1 MKRIPLAIIGG
12 LSAAIAPGVGHAQ
25 ENSSNQLEEVVV
37 SSHPLSGEGLSQAVE
52 LVQGEELQRALDS
65 NIGSTL
71 SKLPGIRSASF
82 GKAVGRPVIHGLG
95 GPRIKVMEDRIDSL
109 DVSVTS
115 GDHAVGIDPFIAEK
129 IEVLKGAS
137 TLLYGSGAI
146 GGVVDVHTGRIPHSI
161 PEQGISGG
169 IDTRYD
175 NNTDGIATALKLN
188 GGAGSFAWHLDASIR
203 DGEEYEIPGFAES
216 SQLRALE
223 EAEHEEEH
231 EGEEEGEHEEEAE
244 ARDILPGSQFESDS
258 FAFGAS
264 YVQDWGFFGLAYS
277 RLEANYGLPG
287 GHGHE
292 EEHEEGEEEEEHEHE
307 EEEGNPLLDMEQNRV
322 DVELGIKNPFSMFS
336 GLNVRVGI
344 NDYEHKEI
352 EPNGEVATNF
362 SNEAWEAR
370 TELLYDLDNWQGAVG
385 IQFSDREFSAI
396 GEEAFIAP
404 VDTDEQAVFW
414 VGQRSFSGF
423 DLELGARVGKLG
435 HSPSAGNSTD
445 FDTYAVSAGLVIPLS
460 SGLRLGTL
468 FDYSS
473 RAPVAEELYSNGPH
487 LTTNSFEVGNA
498 NLDNE
503 SAANLSATL
512 EYSADN
518 LSGRATVYY
527 TQFSDFIFQ
536 QASGGEEDGLPVVAY
551 LQQDAT
557 YFGIDAELTSR
568 VAEWDQGSM
577 EFSLMFDW
585 LDASLDVDGNDH
597 IPRTPPMRYGIGLD
611 ARWGSVSAALEF
623 LRVDDQTDVAPQE
636 LLTDAYND
644 VSVYLGY
651 TFSSSDSASLELFV
665 HGKNL
670 SDDEQR
676 HHVSFIKDVAP
687 APGRTVLLGARLNF

>member
-1 MKRIPLAIIGG
+1 MKTISAAIVGA
-12 LSAAIAPGVGHAQ
+12 LSAAMLPGAGHAQ
-25 ENSSNQLEEVVV
+25 NNSSDQLEEVVV

-52 LVQGEELQRALDS
+52 LIQGEELHRALDS

-71 SKLPGIRSASF
+71 SKLPGVRSASF

-146 GGVVDVHTGRIPHSI
+146 GGVVDVHTGRIPHAV
-161 PEQGISGG
+161 PEHLISGG
-169 IDTRYD
+169 IETRFD
-175 NNTDGIATALKLN
+175 NNTDGNATALKLN

-203 DGEEYEIPGFAES
+203 DGDEYEIPGFTES

-223 EAEHEEEH
+223 EAEHEEE
-231 EGEEEGEHEEEAE
+231 EEEGEEHEEEEE

-258 FAFGAS
+258 FAAGFS
-264 YVQDWGFFGLAYS
+264 FVQDWGFVGVAFS
-277 RLEANYGLPG
+277 RLEAKYGLPG

-292 EEHEEGEEEEEHEHE
+292 EEHEEGEEEEGEEHE
-307 EEEGNPLLDMEQNRV
+307 EEEGNPLLDMEQDRV
-322 DVELGIKNPFSMFS
+322 DLELGISNPFSIFS
-336 GLNVRVGI
+336 SLNVRIGV
-344 NDYEHKEI
+344 NDYEHMEI
-352 EPNGEVATNF
+352 EPNGEVATEF

-370 TELLYDLDNWQGAVG
+370 SELVYDLGAWKGAVG
-385 IQFSDREFSAI
+385 IQLSDKEFSAI

-404 VDTDEQAVFW
+404 VDTDEQALFW
-414 VGQRSFSGF
+414 VGERALSNF
-423 DLELGARVGKLG
+423 DLELGARIGKLG
-435 HSPSAGNSTD
+435 HQPSAGVNTD
-445 FDTYAVSAGLVIPLS
+445 FDTYALSAGLVVPLS
-460 SGLRLGTL
+460 QGLRLGAL
-468 FDYSS
+468 LDYSS

-503 SAANLSATL
+503 DAINISATL
-512 EYSADN
+512 EYSAEK

-527 TQFSDFIFQ
+527 TQFSDFIYQ
-536 QASGGEEDGLPVVAY
+536 QATGAEEDGLPVVAY
-551 LQQDAT
+551 LQEDAT
-557 YFGIDAELTSR
+557 YFGIDAELTSQLL
-568 VAEWDQGSM
+568 EWDQGGM
-577 EFSLMFDW
+577 ELSVMFDW
-585 LDASLDVDGNDH
+585 LSASLDVDGNDD
-597 IPRTPPMRYGIGLD
+597 IPRTPPMRYGLGLG
-611 ARWGSVSAALEF
+611 AQWGALSASVDF
-623 LRVDDQTDVAPQE
+623 IRVDEQTDVAPEE
-636 LLTDAYND
+636 LVTDAYND
-644 VSVYLGY
+644 VSLYVGY
-651 TFSSSDSASLELFV
+651 SIGLSDRANLELFV
-665 HGKNL
+665 QGKNL

>member
-1 MKRIPLAIIGG
+1 MKHIPIAFVGG
-12 LSAAIAPGVGHAQ
+12 LAVAIAPGVGHTQ
-25 ENSSNQLEEVVV
+25 ENSADRLEEVVV

-95 GPRIKVMEDRIDSL
+95 GPRIKVMEDRIDTL

-129 IEVLKGAS
+129 IEILKGAS

-146 GGVVDVHTGRIPHSI
+146 GGVVDVHTGRIPHSV
-161 PEQGISGG
+161 PAQGVSGG
-169 IDTRYD
+169 IETRYD

-188 GGAGSFAWHLDASIR
+188 GGVGSFAWHLDASIR

-223 EAEHEEEH
+223 ELEEEEH
-231 EGEEEGEHEEEAE
+231 EGEEEGEHEEEEE
-244 ARDILPGSQFESDS
+244 ARDILPGSQFESES
-258 FAFGAS
+258 YAFGAS
-264 YVQDWGFFGLAYS
+264 YVQDWGFFGIAYS

-292 EEHEEGEEEEEHEHE
+292 EEHEEGEEEEEEHE
-307 EEEGNPLLDMEQNRV
+307 EEVEGNPLLDLEQDRI
-322 DVELGIKNPFSMFS
+322 DVELGIRNPFSIFS
-336 GLNVRVGI
+336 SLNVRFGI

-352 EPNGEVATNF
+352 EPSGEVATDF

-370 TELLYDLDNWQGAVG
+370 SELVYDLDNWRGAVG
-385 IQFSDREFSAI
+385 IQLSDREFSAI

-414 VGQRSFSGF
+414 VGERSFSNF

-435 HSPSAGNSTD
+435 HNPSSGNSTD

-460 SGLRLGTL
+460 QGLRLGAL
-468 FDYSS
+468 VDYSS

-503 SAANLSATL
+503 SAANISATL
-512 EYSADN
+512 EYAADR

-536 QASGGEEDGLPVVAY
+536 QASGAEEDGLPVVAY
-551 LQQDAT
+551 LQDDAT

-568 VAEWDQGSM
+568 FAEWDQGGA
-577 EFSLMFDW
+577 ELSLMFDW
-585 LDASLDVDGNDH
+585 LSASLDVDGNDH
-597 IPRTPPMRYGIGLD
+597 IPRTPPMRYGVGLD
-611 ARWGSVSAALEF
+611 AKWGAVSAALEF
-623 LRVDDQTDVAPQE
+623 LRVDEQTDVAPEE

-644 VSVYLGY
+644 VSAYLGY
-651 TFSSSDSASLELFV
+651 TFSSADGASLELFV
-665 HGKNL
+665 QGKNL

>member
-1 MKRIPLAIIGG
+1 MKNIPIALIGG
-12 LSAAIAPGVGHAQ
+12 LTVAMAPVVGHSQ
-25 ENSSNQLEEVVV
+25 ENSENQLEEVVV

-71 SKLPGIRSASF
+71 SKLPGVRSASF

-95 GPRIKVMEDRIDSL
+95 GPRIKVMEDRIDTL

-115 GDHAVGIDPFIAEK
+115 GDHAVGVDPFIAEK

-146 GGVVDVHTGRIPHSI
+146 GGVVDVHTGRIPHSV

-169 IDTRYD
+169 IETRYD

-188 GGAGSFAWHLDASIR
+188 GGMGSFAWHLDASIR

-216 SQLRALE
+216 SQQRALE
-223 EAEHEEEH
+223 EAEHEEE
-231 EGEEEGEHEEEAE
+231 EGEEHEEEAE

-264 YVQDWGFFGLAYS
+264 YVQDWGFFGVAYS

-292 EEHEEGEEEEEHEHE
+292 EEHEEGEEEEGEEHEHE
-307 EEEGNPLLDMEQNRV
+307 EEEGNPLLDLEQSRI
-322 DVELGIKNPFSMFS
+322 DVELGIRNPFSIFS
-336 GLNVRVGI
+336 SLNVRLGI

-352 EPNGEVATNF
+352 EPSGEVATDF

-370 TELLYDLDNWQGAVG
+370 SELVYDLENWQGAVG
-385 IQFSDREFSAI
+385 IQLSDREFSAI

-414 VGQRSFSGF
+414 VGERSFSNF

-435 HSPSAGNSTD
+435 HNPSAGNSTD

-460 SGLRLGTL
+460 EGLRLGTL
-468 FDYSS
+468 IDYSS

-503 SAANLSATL
+503 SAANISATV
-512 EYSADN
+512 EYAADR

-551 LQQDAT
+551 LQEDAT
-557 YFGIDAELTSR
+557 YFGVDAELTSR
-568 VAEWDQGSM
+568 FAEWNSGSA
-577 EFSLMFDW
+577 ELSLMFDW
-585 LDASLDVDGNDH
+585 LDASVDIDGNDH
-597 IPRTPPMRYGIGLD
+597 IPRTPPMRYGVGLD
-611 ARWGSVSAALEF
+611 AKWGALSAAVEF

-636 LLTDAYND
+636 LITDAYND
-644 VSVYLGY
+644 VSLYLGY
-651 TFSSSDSASLELFV
+651 TFSSSDNASLELFV